1 MKHFSILLPLM
12 LLLPLMGCRE
22 PGTGTSVGTVG
33 GAAAGAAIGSTT
45 GDAGKGALIGA
56 GVGALG
62 GYMYDSSQDRKR
74 GYYDNRCRKGYYLD
88 NRGYCHPYR

>member
-1 MKHFSILLPLM
+1 MKHFPILLSLIVLLPLT
-12 LLLPLMGCRE
+12 GCRE
-22 PGTGTSVGTVG
+22 PGTGTAVGTVG

-62 GYMYDSSQDRKR
+62 GYMYDSSQDRNR
-74 GYYDNRCRKGYYLD
+74 GYSDNRCRKGYYLD
-88 NRGYCHPYR
+88 NRGYCQPYR